1 MATHSPRQNN
11 MAVIVSSFQPEPRLD
26 GAITHEGNYLT
37 QGNPHPDF
45 DTIRETPNPDKPVTY
60 SVAG

>member
-1 MATHSPRQNN
+1 